1 MGATIVL
8 LGPKKE
14 GKRKYITEDIDSNV
28 FSVASARSLE
38 DMPSMTKITI
48 TDMNFINHGELAE
61 FRDIVKKIIHLHDI
75 CTFFTKLKGV
85 EEFNLTF
92 EMINNDTTMFR
103 HPNEKREPGTNGKKV
118 SNIYIKSFKSSS
130 YERVVI
136 VKNDALFSRH
146 EVDIFNAVRKRN
158 CWHREIIPLSSRHI
172 HINKDILVLITDS
185 Y

>member
-8 LGPKKE
+8 LEPKKE
-14 GKRKYITEDIDSNV
+14 GKRKYITENIDSNV

-38 DMPSMTKITI
+38 NTPSMTKITI

-103 HPNEKREPGTNGKKV
+103 HPNGKKV